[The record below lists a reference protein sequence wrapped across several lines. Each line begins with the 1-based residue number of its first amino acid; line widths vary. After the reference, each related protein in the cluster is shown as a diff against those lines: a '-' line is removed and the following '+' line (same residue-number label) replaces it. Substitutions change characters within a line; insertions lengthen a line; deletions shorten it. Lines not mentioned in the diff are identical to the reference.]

1 MCVSNESW
9 VGSFVAHAVGWVSLS
24 PHSPCL
30 PYVHDNV
37 RRTGCMYVRK
47 KCIEVYATEPSYAH
61 VVGRADFGEKFGLAR
76 TRAVPPVFSALLL
89 TDMASRVS
97 RPVQAV
103 PHATHRREWERE
115 HQDAPPPVGI
125 EKNSAQQN
133 SGSGSVVPVM
143 DIALSSIRSYGIY
156 DEVIRQEQ
164 KMMTS
169 AGVSTLSTPTPLHPV
184 DGGTTVK
191 QQGGPQTS
199 VTKQLHGMLEEM
211 MEEVFV
217 EGKGKGKGEGKM
229 EVAKALDMD
238 GEFTIPAMPSPT
250 RKEKNET
257 ETEKVVLELEAMS
270 PLLREMREIE
280 GVKCDVD
287 VEAGA
292 AGAVEIGP
300 QEVKKEGDEE
310 GAKRVPSLVRYFQD
324 LKDATGRGGGGSG
337 VGAGVTATAV
347 NTVNTVKAQ
356 VKKTR
361 SKPPLL
367 PTHQGSSSSS
377 SFIGQSVEF
386 LEVLGLRE
394 TFDHVLSMAS
404 RATQGRR
411 KMLAMIALSYLVLLH
426 VFLISGR
433 L

>member
-1 MCVSNESW
+1 
-9 VGSFVAHAVGWVSLS
+9 
-24 PHSPCL
+24 
-30 PYVHDNV
+30 
-37 RRTGCMYVRK
+37 
-47 KCIEVYATEPSYAH
+47 
-61 VVGRADFGEKFGLAR
+61 
-76 TRAVPPVFSALLL
+76 
-89 TDMASRVS
+89 
-97 RPVQAV
+97 
-103 PHATHRREWERE
+103 
-115 HQDAPPPVGI
+115 
-125 EKNSAQQN
+125 
-133 SGSGSVVPVM
+133 M

-169 AGVSTLSTPTPLHPV
+169 AGVSTPTPLHPM
-184 DGGTTVK
+184 DGGKTTGK

-217 EGKGKGKGEGKM
+217 EGEGKEKGEGKGEGEGK
-229 EVAKALDMD
+229 VAKALDMDMD

-257 ETEKVVLELEAMS
+257 ETEKVKVKVVLELGAMS

-287 VEAGA
+287 VEAGV

-300 QEVKKEGDEE
+300 QEVKKEGGEE

-324 LKDATGRGGGGSG
+324 LKDVTGRGGGGG
-337 VGAGVTATAV
+337 GGGGVTATAV
-347 NTVNTVKAQ
+347 NTVKAQ
-356 VKKTR
+356 VKKMR

-377 SFIGQSVEF
+377 FIAQSVEF

-411 KMLAMIALSYLVLLH
+411 KVLAMIALSYLVLLH